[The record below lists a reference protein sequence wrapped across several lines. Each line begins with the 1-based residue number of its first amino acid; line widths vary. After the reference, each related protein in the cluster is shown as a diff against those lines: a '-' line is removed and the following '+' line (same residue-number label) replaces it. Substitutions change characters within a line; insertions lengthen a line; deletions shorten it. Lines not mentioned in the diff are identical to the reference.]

1 MAQRPSDETENARRR
16 EFLKNFRNFDANIR
30 FPAPYTHFAG
40 KPLNAAADKGW
51 RYDALGYRNDIHA
64 DARPASETLR
74 VFVVGDSTLVDGESF
89 ADTVPGRL
97 ETGLKRVHGEGARV
111 YNFGAIS
118 ACLNQMI
125 ALITTRLMDLQPD
138 VILIVGGGTD
148 MLQPWSFDP
157 RAGYPY
163 NHFANECLY
172 DYVFD
177 PRKQDGEAQDLTFD
191 GLQAQIFQR
200 LENLRALT
208 NWQSD
213 LWEWEV
219 VRQFELSLKRLQR
232 LAPGIGAPIRFL
244 LQPAVVRRAE
254 RVGDE
259 ARAVSGEFLAYL
271 DRQYT
276 RCESVLSRLDAAPV
290 PKAAFGARDLTRI
303 FETDNRPIFTDVVHM
318 TFDGRQTMAERL
330 QEEVSAAL
338 GGAVQPGA

>member
-16 EFLKNFRNFDANIR
+16 EFLKSFRNFDANIR

-40 KPLNAAADKGW
+40 KPLTAADKGW

-259 ARAVSGEFLAYL
+259 VRAVSGEFLAYL

-290 PKAAFGARDLTRI
+290 PNAAFGARDLTRI
-303 FETDNRPIFTDVVHM
+303 FETDNRPIFTDVVHL

>member
-1 MAQRPSDETENARRR
+1 MAQRPSDESENARRR
-16 EFLKNFRNFDANIR
+16 EFLKSFRNFDANIR

-259 ARAVSGEFLAYL
+259 VRAVSGEFLAYL

-290 PKAAFGARDLTRI
+290 PNAAFGARDLTRI
-303 FETDNRPIFTDVVHM
+303 FETDNRPIFTDVVHL

-330 QEEVSAAL
+330 QEEVFAAL
-338 GGAVQPGA
+338 GGAVQPAA

>member
-1 MAQRPSDETENARRR
+1 MAQRPSDQGENARRR
-16 EFLKNFRNFDANIR
+16 EFLKSFRSFDANIR

-40 KPLNAAADKGW
+40 KPLTASADRSW

-64 DARPASETLR
+64 DARPASETMR
-74 VFVVGDSTLVDGESF
+74 VFVVGDSTLVDGEVF

-97 ETGLKRVHGEGARV
+97 ETGLKRVHGGGVRV

-125 ALITTRLMDLQPD
+125 ALVTTRLMDLQPD

-148 MLQPWSFDP
+148 MFQPWSFDP

-177 PRKQDGEAQDLTFD
+177 PRKEDGEAQDLTFE
-191 GLQAQIFQR
+191 GLQTLIFQR

-219 VRQFELSLKRLQR
+219 VRQFELAVKRLQR
-232 LAPGIGAPIRFL
+232 LAPGIGAPVRFL
-244 LQPAVVRRAE
+244 LQPVVVRKAE

-259 ARAVSGEFLAYL
+259 VQAASGDFLAYL

-276 RCESVLSRLDAAPV
+276 RCESVLSRVDAVPV
-290 PKAAFGARDLTRI
+290 PGAAFGARDLSRM
-303 FETDNRPIFTDVVHM
+303 FEADSRPIFTDVVHL
-318 TFDGRQTMAERL
+318 TFDGRQKLAEQL
-330 QEEVSAAL
+330 QEEVSEAL
-338 GGAVQPGA
+338 GAAVQPGA